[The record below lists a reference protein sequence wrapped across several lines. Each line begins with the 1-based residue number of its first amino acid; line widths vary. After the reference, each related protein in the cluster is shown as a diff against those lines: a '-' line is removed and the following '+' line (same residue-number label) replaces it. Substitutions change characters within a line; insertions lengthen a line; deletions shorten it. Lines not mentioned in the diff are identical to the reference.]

1 MQNVCVK
8 TLENKTER
16 VNEKRKNRV
25 TYLSNNAYGKNPYSV
40 DNVALRH
47 ADKTKIEC

>member
-1 MQNVCVK
+1 MKKN
-8 TLENKTER
+8 
-16 VNEKRKNRV
+16 NRV
-25 TYLSNNAYGKNPYSV
+25 TYLSNNAYGKSPYSV